1 VGEQLPLLLRTFHF
15 TVIRVLIAALESFIG
30 PSVDRLP
37 ERGLPVPHFSRL
49 CYKPRLQYSIG
60 AVRCLKVL

>member
-37 ERGLPVPHFSRL
+37 ERGLRCPIFPAYAISR
-49 CYKPRLQYSIG
+49 CYNILSEQSD
-60 AVRCLKVL
+60 A

>member
-1 VGEQLPLLLRTFHF
+1 MGEQLPLLLRTFHF

-37 ERGLPVPHFSRL
+37 ERGLRCPIFPA
-49 CYKPRLQYSIG
+49 YAIKPLRQYSIG